1 MTALLAGA
9 LAVAFSISGAP
20 AGAASNAPLA
30 TARIPVI
37 IDTDNFSNTDDAGA
51 LASAF
56 ALDLQGV
63 VNVVAIGVDTRIS
76 RPAVATNSWKCAAA
90 IAQFYGFS
98 NVPIGSDMPDN
109 GTSVNSPDIV
119 GPCASFASP
128 TTPAPQSAVS
138 VYRRALA
145 SQPNGSVVMVGIGYE
160 ENLVALL
167 DSPPDSISP
176 LDGHDLIAEKVKTL
190 TITGGGYP
198 SKSSPGEN
206 NFAGNPAAAAVVASS
221 WPTKVVYSG
230 FEVGNGVFTGHTL
243 TSVHPADSPV
253 RADYEALVGPNKN
266 NRSYDL
272 TTLYHA
278 IYPNDPLL
286 TEVGPG
292 TNAIDSVGGNVFTAG
307 AGDEYYLSLSSATA
321 LAAVLEALLDVLPGT
336 SPQKITF
343 TSTPPASPKV
353 GDTYSASAT
362 GGGSSNPVTF
372 SIDAASTSG
381 CAVNATTGLVTFS
394 GPAGT
399 CVIDAN
405 QAGDTTYAAAPQVQQ
420 PITVA
425 KAPQTVTFTS
435 TPPASPKV
443 GDTYTAAATGG
454 ASSNPVT
461 FSIDA
466 ASTSG
471 CTVNATTGL
480 VTFSGPA
487 GTCVIDANQAG
498 NASYTAAPQ
507 VQQTITVAKDPQK
520 ITFTSTA
527 PKSPIIGGTYVVT
540 ASSTSHLVVAVTI
553 DKSTT
558 SICSIS
564 SGKVLFLKAGT
575 CIIDANQAGNAS
587 YTAAPQVQQ
596 ILKVTTNNVARI
608 RALRGWSTA

>member
-1 MTALLAGA
+1 MKSSFPQIPRRRCEILCAVTSREPRTRRRPAPSVSYAAVTALLAGA

-381 CAVNATTGLVTFS
+381 CAVNPTTGLVTFS

-399 CVIDAN
+399 CLIDSRPQHRRCNRRSRSARHPRRSRSRRHRRPRRRSARPTPRRRP
-405 QAGDTTYAAAPQVQQ
+405 AGPHRTPSRSRSTWPARRAAPSS
-420 PITVA
+420 
-425 KAPQTVTFTS
+425 APRASSRSAAPPGPAWS
-435 TPPASPKV
+435 TPTTRATRATSRPRRCSRRSRSPRLPRR
-443 GDTYTAAATGG
+443 
-454 ASSNPVT
+454 SR
-461 FSIDA
+461 
-466 ASTSG
+466 
-471 CTVNATTGL
+471 
-480 VTFSGPA
+480 
-487 GTCVIDANQAG
+487 
-498 NASYTAAPQ
+498 
-507 VQQTITVAKDPQK
+507 
-520 ITFTSTA
+520 
-527 PKSPIIGGTYVVT
+527 SPRRLRPRRR
-540 ASSTSHLVVAVTI
+540 S
-553 DKSTT
+553 
-558 SICSIS
+558 
-564 SGKVLFLKAGT
+564 
-575 CIIDANQAGNAS
+575 
-587 YTAAPQVQQ
+587 
-596 ILKVTTNNVARI
+596 ARPT
-608 RALRGWSTA
+608 R